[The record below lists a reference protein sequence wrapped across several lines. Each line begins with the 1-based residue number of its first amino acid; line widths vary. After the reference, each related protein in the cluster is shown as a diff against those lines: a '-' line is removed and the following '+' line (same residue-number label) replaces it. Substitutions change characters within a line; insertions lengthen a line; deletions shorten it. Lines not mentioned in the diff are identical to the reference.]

1 MMHTSGETMEP
12 EKSSNVSSNA
22 ALLLRRKSLHAQDAA
37 SPVLSENN
45 DEAERMARRREMD
58 ASAALVETSLNAK
71 NKRQSLGLSFLT
83 NMSAPEIKNR
93 ITECIKL
100 NTENRI
106 NVKNAFSVE
115 IIDFMTYMIKKQDS
129 DMSNLQ
135 VASTSLDVST
145 KIYGFR
151 VDSVHTQ
158 LMKMAGGLDKQ
169 EGDVSVNDINENA
182 NNEQENNEEEY
193 EQQKIE
199 KKKKKKCKQKIFTS
213 ISSLKGTVEITKPSL
228 WIIENQDSQ
237 TTDSLYQVMLSNHAH
252 SKYYL
257 HLYNDVIVDTIDTLK
272 PKTENKSIK
281 MAIPK
286 IEDISALELCPPMT
300 NFEFLGWSSDNK
312 QEEDKEITQTED
324 NNEKQFQFD
333 LDVSIP
339 PDPPEDEVVCD
350 DANYLDIDDEEE
362 NADKCVKAPK
372 QIEKIVDLCKVVS
385 NIGANK
391 TSEYSFLQKT
401 SVIHWAGPSHWKIS
415 NFTKG
420 FGESK
425 IVATCHQEPVRKGKD
440 IEICYNDNI
449 LEATEPKF
457 TIAKTLKLDIN
468 KMQGSE
474 EKYILPRDMHYNIAN
489 ATKLYLHKLIGIR
502 LEKEDKLNIT
512 HISDVEDYDYNNEND
527 VSNYCPNVP
536 TEDYEINNDNE
547 NEYDVVEGE
556 AEVQMVFTGDNLVA
570 VPKLTNK
577 ISIAFNTRAKKIDMR
592 QLKKSIWRSLVLNNN
607 TENDSIENTENKE
620 EENKIKQNKYF
631 SEIYKLLPNMLNKT
645 NVEALSFPISFVS
658 LLHLAN
664 EKTLKIQSLPD
675 MSDLI
680 IEAN

>member
-1 MMHTSGETMEP
+1 MMMHTSMEST
-12 EKSSNVSSNA
+12 ELKKSSNLSSNA
-22 ALLLRRKSLHAQDAA
+22 ALLLRRKSLHVQDR
-37 SPVLSENN
+37 SSSMLSENN
-45 DEAERMARRREMD
+45 DEAERMAKRREMD
-58 ASAALVETSLNAK
+58 AITLKDSSLNTK
-71 NKRQSLGLSFLT
+71 NKRQSLGLSFLA
-83 NMSAPEIKNR
+83 NMSAPEMKNR

-115 IIDFMTYMIKKQDS
+115 IIDFMAYMIKKQDS

-169 EGDVSVNDINENA
+169 EGDVLVNDTDENV
-182 NNEQENNEEEY
+182 NNEQESEVH

-199 KKKKKKCKQKIFTS
+199 KKKRKTCKQKMFTS
-213 ISSLKGTVEITKPSL
+213 INNLKGTVEIMKPSL

-272 PKTENKSIK
+272 PKAKDENIK
-281 MAIPK
+281 VAIPK
-286 IEDISALELCPPMT
+286 IEDFSALELCPPVT
-300 NFEFLGWSSDNK
+300 HFDFIGWTSDNEPEVDK
-312 QEEDKEITQTED
+312 KTQAEDS
-324 NNEKQFQFD
+324 NEGQFQFD
-333 LDVSIP
+333 LDISVP
-339 PDPPEDEVVCD
+339 PDDEVVYNN
-350 DANYLDIDDEEE
+350 ANYLDIDDEEE
-362 NADKCVKAPK
+362 NVDKCAEAPK
-372 QIEKIVDLCKVVS
+372 QIEKIVDVCKVVS

-401 SVIHWAGPSHWKIS
+401 AVIHWAGPSHWKIS
-415 NFTKG
+415 NFTKV

-425 IVATCHQEPVRKGKD
+425 TVATCQQEPVRKGKD
-440 IEICYNDNI
+440 IEICYNDDV
-449 LEATEPKF
+449 LKAGKPKF
-457 TIAKTLKLDIN
+457 TISKALKSDFN
-468 KMQGSE
+468 KLHGSE
-474 EKYILPRDMHYNIAN
+474 ETYILPRDMHYNIAN
-489 ATKLYLHKLIGIR
+489 ATKLYLHKLIDITV
-502 LEKEDKLNIT
+502 EKKDQLNIT
-512 HISDVEDYDYNNEND
+512 HISNVEDYDYNNEND
-527 VSNYCPNVP
+527 VSNYCPNIP
-536 TEDYEINNDNE
+536 NEDYEINNDND
-547 NEYDVVEGE
+547 NECNVAEGE
-556 AEVQMVFTGDNLVA
+556 TEVQMVFTGDNLVT

-577 ISIAFNTRAKKIDMR
+577 ISIAFDTHAKKIDMR

-607 TENDSIENTENKE
+607 TENNSVENMERKE
-620 EENKIKQNKYF
+620 EENKIEQNKYF
-631 SEIYKLLPNMLNKT
+631 SKIYKLLPNMLTKT
-645 NVEALSFPISFVS
+645 NMEALSFPISFVS
-658 LLHLAN
+658 LLHLVN
-664 EKTLKIQSLPD
+664 EKTLKLQFLPD